1 MIEPFDDLYII
12 SGQGTIG
19 IEILEDAPF
28 IDTVVIPI
36 SGGGLISGIAFALKK
51 VDPDIRVIGVSMDCA
66 PAMYHSIKAGKPI
79 EIEEKDSLA
88 DALLGGIGIDN
99 QYTFQMVRNLVDDI
113 ILVSEEE
120 IADGMFYAFN
130 IHHLVVEGAGAIG
143 ISAILSGKLTTASK
157 ETVVMLLSGGKVDVS
172 LLTQIASTRYAEKKT
187 ALE

>member
-51 VDPDIRVIGVSMDCA
+51 VDPYIRVIGVSMDCA

-79 EIEEKDSLA
+79 EIEEKVVL
-88 DALLGGIGIDN
+88 
-99 QYTFQMVRNLVDDI
+99 QM
-113 ILVSEEE
+113 
-120 IADGMFYAFN
+120 
-130 IHHLVVEGAGAIG
+130 
-143 ISAILSGKLTTASK
+143 
-157 ETVVMLLSGGKVDVS
+157 
-172 LLTQIASTRYAEKKT
+172 RY
-187 ALE
+187 